1 MGVINQKG
9 LKYKGYKVE
18 INGDGDTLTISN
30 DFGTTLATID
40 SDGLHAYKL
49 PYVLK
54 TADYTI
60 TTDDSTVLFSG
71 STALTGT
78 LPSTATEGQV
88 WTIVNGGLTTVTVTA
103 SAGTIYGAANAGRL
117 VTYAQGNSY
126 TVQCIADNTYVVI
139 GMSSGS
145 SFI

>member
-49 PYVLK
+49 PYVVK
-54 TADYTI
+54 TADYDI
-60 TTDDSTVLFSG
+60 TTEDYTVVMSSSG
-71 STALTGT
+71 GITGT
-78 LPSTATEGQV
+78 MPSTATVGQV
-88 WTIVNGGLTTVTVTA
+88 WNIVNGGLSTVTVTA
-103 SAGTIYGAANAGRL
+103 SAGTIYGAATAGRL

-126 TVQCIADNTYVVI
+126 TLQCLSDNVFAVI